1 MKKTLMIIF
10 VVCFLMTSAFAA
22 EVYIKQNIHTDAFS
36 MMGRNQ
42 PAKDQVNHIWLGD
55 NRMAM
60 HGEEQSIIIDLDKKV
75 MDMIQHQNK
84 TYVEMT
90 LPLDIDKYWPAQ
102 MSQMFQ
108 NMTVS
113 VSPTGETQKVGQ
125 WNCKGYDVTMNMMM
139 MEMKLKVWAS
149 TDVPFDWKSYNEK
162 MMPQM
167 TQAMMRLGED
177 AVKEFSKIEGYQ
189 IKTEMSMNIG
199 GAAMKT
205 TSEVVEITKK
215 SAPAGTYS
223 APAGYEKKEMFS
235 MQDMQR

>member
-1 MKKTLMIIF
+1 MKKTLMVIF
-10 VVCFLMTSAFAA
+10 VICFLLAPLFAA
-22 EVYIKQNIHTDAFS
+22 EVYIKQNTHSDAFS

-42 PAKDQVNHIWLGD
+42 PARDQVNHIWLGD

-60 HGEEQSIIIDLDKKV
+60 HGDEQSIIIDLDKKV
-75 MDMIQHQNK
+75 MFMIQHQTK

-113 VSPTGETQKVGQ
+113 VTPTGETQKIDQ

-149 TDVPFDWKSYNEK
+149 PDVPFDWKNYNEK
-162 MMPQM
+162 MMPQI
-167 TQAMMRLGED
+167 TQAMMRLSEE
-177 AVKEFSKIEGYQ
+177 AVKEYSKIDGYQ
-189 IKTEMSMNIG
+189 IKTEMTMNIG
-199 GAAMKT
+199 GANMKT

-215 SAPAGTYS
+215 SAPAGTYTV
-223 APAGYEKKEMFS
+223 PAGYEKKDMFS